1 MAKVGQFVRAEK
13 LLKIGDKLTPIMKKR
28 KLDAKFL
35 GLVCDIDVSAIKDI
49 ASNKCPVD
57 MAQLCKLAEA
67 LAVDKEELKPQFR
80 PVSIGSGHIGKIVGI
95 LKSEMQNASAAILIH
110 SGTLIDRPFWSS
122 SFRAHILLG
131 DKIEI
136 IYPKSLTH
144 ILSVRHCC
152 MYQSVEN
159 LDRYD
164 TLVRSMGCGFK
175 FCNTNL
181 ECARTNNNYYILL
194 PRLGKNVD
202 FQAMK
207 VSRSL
212 PLIPKSK
219 INLG

>member
-28 KLDAKFL
+28 KLDA
-35 GLVCDIDVSAIKDI
+35 
-49 ASNKCPVD
+49 
-57 MAQLCKLAEA
+57 
-67 LAVDKEELKPQFR
+67 EELKPQFR

-95 LKSEMQNASAAILIH
+95 LKSEMQNASAAILMQL
-110 SGTLIDRPFWSS
+110 GTLIDRPFWSS

-131 DKIEI
+131 DKINI

-159 LDRYD
+159 LDRYN

-207 VSRSL
+207 VSRRL
-212 PLIPKSK
+212 QLIPKSK
-219 INLG
+219 MNLG